1 MWQSCNFPPNLEFIK
16 CQRISDE
23 LLRINISI
31 SVNHECICTSSP
43 LPSATSAKK
52 LNKNKFKYNGH
63 SLVSYT
69 CILFIYICFALSAD
83 SLTCWKTWFTCTEL
97 VHAQTMK
104 LLGLED
110 MLKIMMTFMLHKML
124 H

>member
-1 MWQSCNFPPNLEFIK
+1 MSAFAQVP
-16 CQRISDE
+16 
-23 LLRINISI
+23 
-31 SVNHECICTSSP
+31 HYH
-43 LPSATSAKK
+43 PSAESAQK

-63 SLVSYT
+63 SLVSY
-69 CILFIYICFALSAD
+69 ILFIYICFALSAD

-104 LLGLED
+104 LLSLED
-110 MLKIMMTFMLHKML
+110 MLKIMMNFMLHNML

>member
-1 MWQSCNFPPNLEFIK
+1 MSAFAQVPHYQVQQVPKNLNTSLSTMATVK
-16 CQRISDE
+16 SA
-23 LLRINISI
+23 
-31 SVNHECICTSSP
+31 ICCS
-43 LPSATSAKK
+43 
-52 LNKNKFKYNGH
+52 
-63 SLVSYT
+63 
-69 CILFIYICFALSAD
+69 YICFALSAD

-104 LLGLED
+104 LLSLED